1 MLLLALVFLVFAR
14 FQFRFNLSSFL
25 LASAHERILS
35 LSRLAAL
42 DLNHT
47 PREDWTKVMRSYSA
61 KYPAKFY
68 LFEDNETQL
77 AGDPVAPPE
86 EFWRI
91 VRRHFFMRGPG
102 HPPRP
107 PDEFSF
113 GRGFDPSGPP
123 PDRGGGP
130 PPPIGAPMGPPPNG
144 GPGFDGPRHDFRA
157 DGPLDLLTTSHP
169 TEYWVGVHVPLPN
182 TGNER
187 EIHALLVWR
196 FPSLW
201 TERFYFDPRPWILVI
216 GIVLIITAV
225 CWIPL
230 VRGMTKTIRRITAA
244 TGNIAD
250 GHFDV
255 TLAATRRDEL
265 GQLSDSINRMA
276 GRLSGYVHGQKRFL
290 GDIAHELSSPIARM
304 QMALGVLEQRSSER
318 EATYVAD
325 VREELEHMS
334 TLVNELLQF
343 SRSGIA
349 RQKCSLQPV
358 DIPDVLRRAVNREGV
373 PEVIFRTEVDP
384 DVHAMA
390 DPECLFRAFA
400 NIIRNAVRY
409 AGDAGPITLSAKEN
423 SDRVRISIADCGPG
437 IPASELENIFRP
449 FYRPEFARTRET
461 GGVGLGL
468 AIVRDS
474 IESCGGRVECRNRI
488 PQGLEVVIELTPAKA
503 PSSAGAH

>member
-1 MLLLALVFLVFAR
+1 
-14 FQFRFNLSSFL
+14 
-25 LASAHERILS
+25 
-35 LSRLAAL
+35 
-42 DLNHT
+42 
-47 PREDWTKVMRSYSA
+47 
-61 KYPAKFY
+61 
-68 LFEDNETQL
+68 
-77 AGDPVAPPE
+77 
-86 EFWRI
+86 
-91 VRRHFFMRGPG
+91 
-102 HPPRP
+102 
-107 PDEFSF
+107 
-113 GRGFDPSGPP
+113 
-123 PDRGGGP
+123 
-130 PPPIGAPMGPPPNG
+130 
-144 GPGFDGPRHDFRA
+144 
-157 DGPLDLLTTSHP
+157 
-169 TEYWVGVHVPLPN
+169 
-182 TGNER
+182 
-187 EIHALLVWR
+187 
-196 FPSLW
+196 
-201 TERFYFDPRPWILVI
+201 
-216 GIVLIITAV
+216 
-225 CWIPL
+225 
-230 VRGMTKTIRRITAA
+230 MTKTIRRITAA